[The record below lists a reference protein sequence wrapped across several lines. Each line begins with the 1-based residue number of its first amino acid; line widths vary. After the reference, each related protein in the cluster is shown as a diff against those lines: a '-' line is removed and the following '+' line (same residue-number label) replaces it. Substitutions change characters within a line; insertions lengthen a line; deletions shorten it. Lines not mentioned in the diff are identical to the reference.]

1 MPDSDQELLILQ
13 LSDTHLHATRQSRM
27 RGVNTHDTLKQVLD
41 HVLAQ
46 AQWPPDLV
54 LATGDLVQDESRD
67 GYEMFR
73 DLLRPLG
80 VDVACIPGNHDDP
93 ALMRYVLSEP
103 PFQVGGTI
111 EMRGWGIILLDTF
124 LFGNDGGELGANALC
139 ELANQ
144 LGLRDRCLFTGTL
157 PAGVARALV
166 QKAAVLT
173 SPRITGNNTPLKIYE
188 LLASDVPLVATRIL
202 AHTQVLSEEVCY
214 LAEPDPK
221 DFSRALIIALTD
233 VQGSADKSRAAH
245 ELYDQ
250 KYSRAQY
257 VEKMKAVLAAIE

>member
-27 RGVNTHDTLKQVLD
+27 RGVNTHDTLKQALD
-41 HVLAQ
+41 HVRAQ

-111 EMRGWGIILLDTF
+111 EMGGWGIILLDTF

-144 LGLRDRCLFTGTL
+144 L
-157 PAGVARALV
+157 
-166 QKAAVLT
+166 
-173 SPRITGNNTPLKIYE
+173 E
-188 LLASDVPLVATRIL
+188 LLGERHALIAMHHQPIDMGSAWLDGVGLKDSEAFLGLVDGFPNVSGVLWGHVHQASDRLRGKVRMLSTPSTCSQFRPHTDHFALDDRPPGYRWLKLQPDGQIDTELVW
-202 AHTQVLSEEVCY
+202 
-214 LAEPDPK
+214 
-221 DFSRALIIALTD
+221 
-233 VQGSADKSRAAH
+233 
-245 ELYDQ
+245 
-250 KYSRAQY
+250 
-257 VEKMKAVLAAIE
+257 VE